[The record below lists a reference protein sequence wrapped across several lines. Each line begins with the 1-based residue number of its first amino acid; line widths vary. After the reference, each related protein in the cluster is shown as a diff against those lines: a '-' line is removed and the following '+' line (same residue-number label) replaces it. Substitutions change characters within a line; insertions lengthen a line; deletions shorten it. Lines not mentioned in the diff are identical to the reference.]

1 MKRVRRLLP
10 FVVSVLLL
18 GVLASYA
25 PWDDVLNILGDFKL
39 SAIGAL
45 VGLSALYYVMKS
57 IRFWYLLQAIGIYK
71 PFGLVSLSYMSAQPI
86 SLLPAGEVF
95 RSHSLRRFTGVPV
108 RKSIAQFTMQGLLE
122 AASLGI
128 LMVVSALTLHV
139 LRIPAVILIV
149 LVIGAIVGIQRGYLT
164 SFIRGL
170 NKLPLISINEK
181 SIDRFN
187 DQQREVISRQ
197 WLPFLM
203 LLSFA
208 IELTGVA
215 IAYISVTSIGGDIN
229 IYQAALLYVVP
240 VIVGFITLLPG
251 GFGASEQSAVGVL
264 LLAGIPIAHAV
275 ASTLIMRVT
284 IVGLGFVY
292 GVIAFVSGNLLFP
305 RKSLAPDAHSANAN

>member
-10 FVVSVLLL
+10 FVVSLLLL
-18 GVLASYA
+18 GALASYA
-25 PWDDVLNILGDFKL
+25 PWSDVIDVIGDFKPP
-39 SAIGAL
+39 AIIAL
-45 VGLSALYYVMKS
+45 IGLSALYYILKT

-71 PFGLVSLSYMSAQPI
+71 PFGMVSLSYMSAQPV

-108 RKSIAQFTMQGLLE
+108 SKSIAQFTMQGLLE
-122 AASLGI
+122 AASLGA

-139 LRIPAVILIV
+139 LRIPAIVLIV
-149 LVIGAIVGIQRGYLT
+149 LVVGAIVAIQRGYLT

-170 NKLPLISINEK
+170 NMLPLISINEK
-181 SIDRFN
+181 SVDRFN
-187 DQQREVISRQ
+187 DQQREVVSKQ

-208 IELTGVA
+208 IELAGVA
-215 IAYISVTSIGGDIN
+215 IAYISVTSVGGDIN

-251 GFGASEQSAVGVL
+251 GFGASEQSAVGLL
-264 LLAGIPIAHAV
+264 LLANIPLAHAV
-275 ASTLIMRVT
+275 ASTLIMRVS

-292 GVIAFVSGNLLFP
+292 GVVAFVSGNLLFP
-305 RKSLAPDAHSANAN
+305 KKSPAAIIHSANVN